1 MVISTTKDRR
11 AFTLVELLVVIAIIA
26 VLVGLILPAVQ
37 MAREAA
43 ARSQCQNNLKQIG
56 LALHMHHDTYQFFPS
71 SGTNGVTIPNTI
83 SGSPAIGPYQ
93 QCSWLYQILPA
104 LERQAVWNNP
114 QTAPTVPIK
123 TYFCSSRRGPMV
135 LRGGP
140 HPVNAACDYTGSA
153 WKAPIQ
159 TFFQPR
165 PTVVR
170 FSQISDGASNTLAVG
185 EKNLCL
191 ASLGN
196 GLDLN
201 DDDGYT
207 GGADDDTVS
216 FLTTKLADGTVIY
229 QPALDLRG
237 SCTSGTGGFG
247 SSHQGRFNA
256 LFADGSVHGINYS
269 ISLFTLN
276 AVCGINDGVP
286 IGDVDYLQ

>member
-1 MVISTTKDRR
+1 MVISTTKCRR
-11 AFTLVELLVVIAIIA
+11 AFTLIELLVVIAIVV
-26 VLVGLILPAVQ
+26 VLFGLLLPAVQ

-43 ARSQCQNNLKQIG
+43 ARSQCRNNLKQIG

-71 SGTNGVTIPNTI
+71 AGTNGVTVPNTV
-83 SGSPAIGPYQ
+83 SSSPAIGPYQ
-93 QCSWLYQILPA
+93 QCSWLYQTLPF
-104 LERQAVWNNP
+104 LEQQAVWNNP
-114 QTAPTVPIK
+114 QIAPSALIK

-140 HPVNAACDYTGSA
+140 HAGNAANDYSGSA

-159 TFFQPR
+159 TFFQPS
-165 PTVVR
+165 PNVVR
-170 FSQISDGASNTLAVG
+170 FAQISDGSSNTLAVG

-191 ASLGN
+191 AILGS

-216 FLTTKLADGTVIY
+216 FLTVKDANGNVIY

-247 SSHQGRFNA
+247 SSHPGHFNA
-256 LFADGSVHGINYS
+256 LFADGSIHGINYS
-269 ISLFTLN
+269 VSLLTFN
-276 AVCGINDGVP
+276 AVCGINDGIS
-286 IGDVDYLQ
+286 IGDVDNLQ